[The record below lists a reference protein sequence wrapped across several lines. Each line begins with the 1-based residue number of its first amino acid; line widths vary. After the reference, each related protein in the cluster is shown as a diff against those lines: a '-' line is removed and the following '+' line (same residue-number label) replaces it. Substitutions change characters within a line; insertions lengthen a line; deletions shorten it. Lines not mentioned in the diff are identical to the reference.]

1 VQPARVRLLFWM
13 SERDWK
19 RLPRRMRC
27 LHAWHVPEL
36 PISER
41 PLDLGWVRHLRKRVS
56 PMHRLQLRRSARSLR
71 AVRMQ
76 VCLDAL
82 DGPLVARGVAT
93 FRIYTRSLVQT

>member
-1 VQPARVRLLFWM
+1 MLVQPARVRLLFWM
-13 SERDWK
+13 SERDRK

-41 PLDLGWVRHLRKRVS
+41 PLDLGWMRHVRKRVS

-76 VCLDAL
+76 VCLLLLQLLFAP
-82 DGPLVARGVAT
+82 GYCRGTCAT
-93 FRIYTRSLVQT
+93 A